1 MGSERLSRALLT
13 ASDSLGQMAQMSW
26 QKEQQAADAEREEN
40 MIRLRQKLS
49 LEELDKRQGYE
60 RENEQTR
67 FSNNMKVAETERGW
81 RQEETE
87 AERKFR
93 LGLVSREEGMQRER
107 WKREDLD
114 RVERSGLSQI
124 SAFDDRIME
133 LRDAIAKGEYTET
146 AQAEQ
151 EISALQRARASAEA
165 ALQAR
170 LADMGDP
177 RYREIQRDA
186 PGAGRGGDSGP
197 AVTPPPDP
205 PSKRR
210 DEQKRNSRQ
219 PAKVDMPVD
228 NRVPDFSAQQRP
240 THSAQRAAATGGSRS
255 LIDIGREAFKPAE
268 PADNRPLAQAFFR
281 AIRAGKPVPEDVRA
295 ALLAL
300 DPVQRRRIGVTD
312 EYLPKLR

>member
-49 LEELDKRQGYE
+49 NEELDKRQGFE
-60 RENEQTR
+60 KENEATR
-67 FSNNMKVAETERGW
+67 FANNMTVAATERGY
-81 RQEETE
+81 RQEETA

-93 LGLVSREEGMQRER
+93 TQMAGREEGMQRER

-114 RVERSGLSQI
+114 RVERSGLAQI
-124 SAFDDRIME
+124 GSFDNRIME

-177 RYREIQRDA
+177 RFKEVQRE
-186 PGAGRGGDSGP
+186 PPAGGSQGSDDLS
-197 AVTPPPDP
+197 VQPPPDP
-205 PSKRR
+205 PSKKR
-210 DEQKRNSRQ
+210 DDQKRSNRQ

-228 NRVPDFSAQQRP
+228 DRMPDFSAQQRP
-240 THSAQRAAATGGSRS
+240 THSAQRTPATGGGRS
-255 LIDIGREAFKPAE
+255 LLDVGREAFKPAG

-281 AIRAGKPVPEDVRA
+281 AIRAGDPVPQDVRA